1 MALTTLMLLIAT
13 AARSFHAFSPRTLH
27 ISSCRRE
34 GEILRISLRLKTIL
48 AQIKCSY
55 TRFMSWGARGKY
67 LQGSVSCGVFSTDG
81 HTVVKTVIRLNKSQ
95 PETLFIQ
102 ACSRTFGTP
111 ANLWP
116 RGTSAATHLLEN
128 PILSAWIANRL
139 ANIW

>member
-1 MALTTLMLLIAT
+1 MAVTTLMLLIAT
-13 AARSFHAFSPRTLH
+13 AARSVHVFSPRMLH
-27 ISSCRRE
+27 VSSCRRE
-34 GEILRISLRLKTIL
+34 GEIPRISLHLKTIF

-55 TRFMSWGARGKY
+55 TRFMSCGARSKY
-67 LQGSVSCGVFSTDG
+67 LQDSVSCGVFSTDG
-81 HTVVKTVIRLNKSQ
+81 HAAVKTRVRLNKSQ

-102 ACSRTFGTP
+102 ACSHAFGMP

-128 PILSAWIANRL
+128 PIPSAWIANRL